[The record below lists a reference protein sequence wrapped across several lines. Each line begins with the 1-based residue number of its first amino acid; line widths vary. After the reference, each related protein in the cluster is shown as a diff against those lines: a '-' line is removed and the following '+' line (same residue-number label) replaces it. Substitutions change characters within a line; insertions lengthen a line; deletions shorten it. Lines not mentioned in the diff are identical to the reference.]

1 MAFRTY
7 STLAHGIPLDDKK
20 FNDVDTYVAVFS
32 VYNGVV
38 GGPGLQAA
46 AEKAIKRIFHI
57 VYEGP
62 VAFNHFH
69 YERKTPSQKII
80 IFEKKPCQQ
89 EQKPVP
95 NASLME
101 KIQGVITL

>member
-20 FNDVDTYVAVFS
+20 FNDVDTYVAVIS
-32 VYNGVV
+32 VYNNVI
-38 GGPGLQAA
+38 GGPDLQAE
-46 AEKAIKRIFHI
+46 AENAIKRIFHI

>member
-7 STLAHGIPLDDKK
+7 STLVHGIPLDDKK

-32 VYNGVV
+32 VHNNAI
-38 GGPGLQAA
+38 GGPGVQAE

-69 YERKTPSQKII
+69 DERKTPSQKII

-101 KIQGVITL
+101 KIQGEITL

>member
-7 STLAHGIPLDDKK
+7 STLVHGIPLDDKK
-20 FNDVDTYVAVFS
+20 FNDVDTYVAVIS
-32 VYNGVV
+32 VHNDAV
-38 GGPGLQAA
+38 GGPGLQAK

-101 KIQGVITL
+101 KIQGEITL

>member
-32 VYNGVV
+32 VYNNAI
-38 GGPGLQAA
+38 GGPGVQAE

-69 YERKTPSQKII
+69 DERKTPSQKII

>member
-32 VYNGVV
+32 VYNNVI
-38 GGPGLQAA
+38 GGPALPSE

>member
-7 STLAHGIPLDDKK
+7 STFAHGIPLDDKK

-32 VYNGVV
+32 VYNNVV
-38 GGPGLQAA
+38 GGPGLQAE

>member
-32 VYNGVV
+32 VHNNAI
-38 GGPGLQAA
+38 GGPGLQAK

-69 YERKTPSQKII
+69 DERKTPSQKII

-101 KIQGVITL
+101 KIQGEITL

>member
-20 FNDVDTYVAVFS
+20 FNDVDTYVAVIS
-32 VYNGVV
+32 VHNNAI
-38 GGPGLQAA
+38 GGRGLQAE
-46 AEKAIKRIFHI
+46 AEKAIKSIFNI
-57 VYEGP
+57 IYEGP
-62 VAFNHFH
+62 VAFNHYH
-69 YERKTPSQKII
+69 YDRKTPSQKII